1 MDSDRFQNSDKMCPD
16 LEPVNGEII
25 YFQAAVASGAG
36 SRAAGCGPSRAIL
49 VQNLC
54 AKSVCGGWWL
64 GTERGDNGALAG

>member
-36 SRAAGCGPSRAIL
+36 SRAAGC
-49 VQNLC
+49 VQNPC
-54 AKSVCGGWWL
+54 AVVGGSGRSGVTMAPWP
-64 GTERGDNGALAG
+64 GKG

>member
-1 MDSDRFQNSDKMCPD
+1 MCPD

-25 YFQAAVASGAG
+25 YFQAAVAPGAG
-36 SRAAGCGPSRAIL
+36 SLAAGCGSSRAIL

-64 GTERGDNGALAG
+64 GAA